1 MAEASAR
8 ILLVDDE
15 ESIQTLLAYP
25 LRQEGSRSSSP
36 ATGARASIEFAEGR
50 FDLVVLDVMMPRIDG
65 IEVCRKLRARSQVP
79 IIMLTAR
86 DDEVDKVLGLE
97 IGADDY
103 ITKPFSVR
111 EFRSRVKAALRRTR
125 FGGDDVGEGPITVGE
140 MTVDPSR
147 RQVTVRGERP
157 SSPTSSS
164 RSSRRSRAA
173 PGASSTV
180 PPCSSGSGATAPT
193 ATRARSTSTSA
204 ICGRRSRTS
213 PSSPSTCSRCAAS
226 ATGSATRIRRRERR
240 CRRAARPPAD
250 RQRPDPAGA
259 AVLRDHRDRDRVRL
273 PLRRPPAQLQPD
285 VGAARAA
292 RAAGRRGARAAA
304 DGGRARPRAARAG
317 DAGPRAAPPTSTR
330 GSRCS
335 ASARASPPS

>member
-25 LRQEGSRSSSP
+25 LRQEGYEVVV
-36 ATGARASIEFAEGR
+36 ARDGREGLDQFAEGR

-147 RQVTVRGERP
+147 RQVTVRGERAQLTYVEFEIL
-157 SSPTSSS
+157 S
-164 RSSRRSRAA
+164 AL
-173 PGASSTV
+173 
-180 PPCSSGSGATAPT
+180 
-193 ATRARSTSTSA
+193 ARSPGRVFDRPALLERIWGDSA
-204 ICGRRSRTS
+204 YRDPRTIDVH
-213 PSSPSTCSRCAAS
+213 
-226 ATGSATRIRRRERR
+226 IRHLREKIEDEPKQPEYLLTVRGVGYR
-240 CRRAARPPAD
+240 FRD
-250 RQRPDPAGA
+250 EDPAA
-259 AVLRDHRDRDRVRL
+259 
-273 PLRRPPAQLQPD
+273 
-285 VGAARAA
+285 
-292 RAAGRRGARAAA
+292 
-304 DGGRARPRAARAG
+304 
-317 DAGPRAAPPTSTR
+317 
-330 GSRCS
+330 
-335 ASARASPPS
+335 